1 MLCLA
6 VRHGLFYAAAGAGV
20 DARTT
25 FMELSGAR
33 RRRSDGVWVPRVDD
47 VRGSDK
53 LLTRGSAVRFALWM
67 TGARNA
73 ATEPMRVSAAA
84 ESINS

>member
-1 MLCLA
+1 
-6 VRHGLFYAAAGAGV
+6 
-20 DARTT
+20 
-25 FMELSGAR
+25 MELSGAR

-73 ATEPMRVSAAA
+73 AAEPMANA
-84 ESINS
+84 EAIDS